1 MTTVST
7 PEHAPPAPPFYVA
20 PLKRGLRSLGAGLVF
35 GIALTVIRHQD
46 LGITLIYTC
55 LITLICWFCI
65 DFGRTGVARLVHKHS
80 AAAPSAAERDWPG
93 WPWMVVV
100 IIVGSGVGFSV
111 GTAAGDWITGSRS
124 SNLYNQGSLPDALSL
139 LLFALIPAI
148 ALTYFFYS
156 RSVIAHQETNV
167 QAARGQAA
175 ESRLKLLESQLEP
188 HMLFNTLANLR
199 VLITV
204 DPKRAEAMLDQL
216 IAYLRATLSASRTA
230 HHALRAEFAR
240 LADYLAL
247 IQVRMA
253 DRLELRFELPEDL
266 ESVEIPAL
274 LLQPLVENGIKHGLE
289 PAVRG
294 GRLTIGAARDGDQLV
309 LWVRDTGVGLRDA
322 PLGVETGT
330 GLSAAAGVP
339 AATPS
344 AEASGGGF
352 GLQQVRER
360 LATQYGAQA
369 SLRLEPVPDA
379 DGGTLATI
387 RLPLMGIAP
396 ATDAKKS

>member
-1 MTTVST
+1 MATVST
-7 PEHAPPAPPFYVA
+7 PERAPPAPPFYLA
-20 PLKRGLRSLGAGLVF
+20 PLKRGLRSLGFGVLF
-35 GIALTVIRHQD
+35 GIALAVIHRQD

-55 LITLICWFCI
+55 LISLIIWFCI
-65 DFGRTGVARLVHKHS
+65 DFGRTGVARLVHRNS
-80 AAAPSAAERDWPG
+80 TAALSDGQRDWPG

-100 IIVGSGVGFSV
+100 IVVSSGVGFSV
-111 GTAAGDWITGSRS
+111 GTAAGDWITGFRS
-124 SNLYNQGSLPDALSL
+124 SNLYNQGSLRDALSL
-139 LLFALIPAI
+139 LLFALVPAI

-199 VLITV
+199 VLITL
-204 DPKRAEAMLDQL
+204 DPARAEAMLDQL
-216 IAYLRATLSASRTA
+216 IAYLRATLSASRA
-230 HHALRAEFAR
+230 ARHPLRAEFAR

-247 IQVRMA
+247 VQVRMA
-253 DRLELRFELPEDL
+253 DRLELRFELPQDL
-266 ESVEIPAL
+266 GSVEVPAL

-294 GRLTIGAARDGDQLV
+294 GCLTIGAARDGDELV
-309 LWVRDTGVGLRDA
+309 LRVRDTGVGLGDGMDRG
-322 PLGVETGT
+322 PRSPG
-330 GLSAAAGVP
+330 
-339 AATPS
+339 
-344 AEASGGGF
+344 ASGGGF

-360 LATQYGAQA
+360 LATLYGAQA
-369 SLRLEPVPDA
+369 SLRLEAATDA

-387 RLPLMGIAP
+387 RLPLTGFLPLMAP
-396 ATDAKKS
+396 EQS